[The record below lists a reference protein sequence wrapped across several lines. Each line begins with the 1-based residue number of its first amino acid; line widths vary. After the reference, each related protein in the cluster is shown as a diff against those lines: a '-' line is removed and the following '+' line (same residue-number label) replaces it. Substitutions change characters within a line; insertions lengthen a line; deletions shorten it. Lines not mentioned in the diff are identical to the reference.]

1 MKNYDLEN
9 EEQKILDDYEAGDF
23 VQVNDVEVAKRE
35 AIKIAKSTLNKTM
48 NINIRLS
55 ERDVYKL
62 KARAAKE
69 GLPYQTLV
77 ASILHQTASK

>member
-1 MKNYDLEN
+1 MKDYDLNN
-9 EEQKILDDYEAGDF
+9 EEQQLLDDYESGEF
-23 VQVNDVEVAKRE
+23 VSVTDLESAKRK
-35 AIKIAKSTLNKTM
+35 AIQIAKNSLNKTM

-69 GLPYQTLV
+69 GLPYQTLA
-77 ASILHQTASK
+77 ASILHQSASK

>member
-1 MKNYDLEN
+1 MNNYDLDKD
-9 EEQKILDDYEAGDF
+9 EQLLHEDYEAGEFEQAKDS
-23 VQVNDVEVAKRE
+23 EVLKRE
-35 AIKIAKSTLNKTM
+35 AIKIAKNTLNKTM

>member
-1 MKNYDLEN
+1 MKDYDLDN
-9 EEQKILDDYEAGDF
+9 EEQQLLDDYEDGEF
-23 VQVNDVEVAKRE
+23 TPVKEVEAAKLE
-35 AIKIAKSTLNKTM
+35 AVKIAKNSLNKTM